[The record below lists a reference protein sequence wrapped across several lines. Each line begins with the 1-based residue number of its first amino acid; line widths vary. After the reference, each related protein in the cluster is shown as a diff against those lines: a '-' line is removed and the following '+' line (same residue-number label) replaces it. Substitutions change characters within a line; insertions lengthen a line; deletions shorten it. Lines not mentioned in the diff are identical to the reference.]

1 MSSDEAPFA
10 MLLGWGRAYT
20 PHATADVVDV
30 AAAIGAAVVRIRIR
44 GALARLEEGR
54 RRRSLGLVAGGEGVV
69 ANGAGTFVGAGDA
82 VGEEGVVA
90 ARHDGAAA
98 GARDGDRVAIDCG
111 RMLAGILWSW
121 RERMVDLP

>member
-10 MLLGWGRAYT
+10 MLLGRGRART
-20 PHATADVVDV
+20 AHATADVVDV
-30 AAAIGAAVVRIRIR
+30 AAAIVRIRIR
-44 GALARLEEGR
+44 GAPARLEERR
-54 RRRSLGLVAGGEGVV
+54 RRRSFGLVAGGEGVV
-69 ANGAGTFVGAGDA
+69 ANGPGTFVGAGDA

-111 RMLAGILWSW
+111 RTLAGILWSW
-121 RERMVDLP
+121 REKTVDLP